1 MKMNL
6 AFAGLASGLLALSA
20 IPDMSYAHQTGYRH
34 SHRHHS
40 YQSSRY
46 SGCEAN
52 RHRKA
57 RNGTVI
63 GALGGGFLGSQVAG
77 LAMAIRFAAGIAA
90 GLVAVVAVAVAIA
103 GLVGIG
109 HVGNGAQGEQPGR
122 QSRESQV
129 HFHRRYL
136 QVPKIA
142 LAMATAPVRFP
153 TIARALLRPPDA
165 G

>member
-77 LAMAIRFAAGIAA
+77 RGSRTEGTLIGA
-90 GLVAVVAVAVAIA
+90 GLGAVAGHHVA
-103 GLVGIG
+103 
-109 HVGNGAQGEQPGR
+109 QR
-122 QSRESQV
+122 S
-129 HFHRRYL
+129 
-136 QVPKIA
+136 
-142 LAMATAPVRFP
+142 
-153 TIARALLRPPDA
+153 ARCR
-165 G
+165 